1 VFLAL
6 TGHAAEETGQPGKR
20 RGRRRGG
27 GKDTANEDAGA
38 KGAGSKDTVRARS

>member
-6 TGHAAEETGQPGKR
+6 TGHAAEEEDQPDARR

-27 GKDTANEDAGA
+27 RKDAAEAWDAA
-38 KGAGSKDTVRARS
+38 EVRP

>member
-6 TGHAAEETGQPGKR
+6 TGHAAEESGQQGKR

-27 GKDTANEDAGA
+27 GKDANEDAGA
-38 KGAGSKDTVRARS
+38 KGAGAKDTVRARS